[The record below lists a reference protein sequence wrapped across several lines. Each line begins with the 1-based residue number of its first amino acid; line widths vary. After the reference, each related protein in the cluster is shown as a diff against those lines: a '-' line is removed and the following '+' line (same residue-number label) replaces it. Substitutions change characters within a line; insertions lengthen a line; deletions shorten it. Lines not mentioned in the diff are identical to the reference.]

1 LVRRQFRGLLRGPAR
16 AGCVAR
22 DAALLSRSPAPC
34 ATGLA
39 TNGDGSKSA
48 SRQQKAYYAADKSSD
63 QQSDEGLLLN
73 GIGNDGRS
81 FTHLVSSLAIGLLC
95 RHGRLA
101 CPSLPP
107 HSPPFAVMSEAQTGA
122 PPLLERT
129 FSPAMGH
136 PAARPARLHWAQ
148 AGLSAFRHPDGKPR
162 CPRDWCG
169 QNSFPKRVH
178 VGLHRLATL

>member
-1 LVRRQFRGLLRGPAR
+1 MRRERCCASFSITRTLRHGLEPRT
-16 AGCVAR
+16 
-22 DAALLSRSPAPC
+22 
-34 ATGLA
+34 ATVQ
-39 TNGDGSKSA
+39 SQRRA
-48 SRQQKAYYAADKSSD
+48 SRKPTTLQTNKAYYAADKSSD